1 MLGGPSIFAGAPS
14 NEKEQKCSSPF
25 NIKAAQWLVWVTV
38 HFRNFFFF
46 LPREAFF
53 FFFFLRFFFRNLPP
67 LLLFGDLFFAAS
79 SSLPRLVLSSRLV
92 NVLPSM
98 VLVLPCCVLCIP
110 KMFWFALLLLDLCFV
125 YCYVYLS
132 VCHASSLSTCFFLFY
147 WNTRMAFF
155 KKMFF
160 FYWNSHTDCQ
170 SICLLKKWF
179 SFTEIVIRIDN
190 PYDFFK

>member
-1 MLGGPSIFAGAPS
+1 M
-14 NEKEQKCSSPF
+14 
-25 NIKAAQWLVWVTV
+25 

-110 KMFWFALLLLDLCFV
+110 KMFWFALLLLDYSSVQAYYVACKKKFRIAKEMCYSCNNSWIDSYNIIFMYIFLCCV
-125 YCYVYLS
+125 
-132 VCHASSLSTCFFLFY
+132 
-147 WNTRMAFF
+147 
-155 KKMFF
+155 
-160 FYWNSHTDCQ
+160 
-170 SICLLKKWF
+170 
-179 SFTEIVIRIDN
+179 SF
-190 PYDFFK
+190 